1 MLESAPYIIIAIIFA
16 TFVGGIIGRFLSK
29 IALNGEDK
37 DGESTSHFHVDRAT
51 GIVSEATSIKY
62 R

>member
-16 TFVGGIIGRFLSK
+16 TLIGGVIGRFLSRV
-29 IALNGEDK
+29 ALNGEDK
-37 DGESTSHFHVDRAT
+37 DSESTSHFHVDSAT